1 MIETADHRIN
11 IGIIV
16 LFIVKIKQSKK
27 KSAKN

>member
-27 KSAKN
+27 EVC